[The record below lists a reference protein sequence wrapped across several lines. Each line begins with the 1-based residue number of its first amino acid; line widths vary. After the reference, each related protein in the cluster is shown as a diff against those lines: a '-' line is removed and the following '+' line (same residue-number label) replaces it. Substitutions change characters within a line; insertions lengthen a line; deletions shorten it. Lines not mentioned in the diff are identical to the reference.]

1 MIKIKNKEEK
11 TIRERNRK
19 KNRKNTKKITIRL
32 VRKDRRMKEKE
43 INQHRKIIIRETIKV
58 WKEELM

>member
-11 TIRERNRK
+11 TIRERNMK

-58 WKEELM
+58 